1 MAKSLAPGRVTSAL
15 DGRVGVLNKYQNMIQ
30 VKVPESNLKVDRKLI
45 TSDCGWGCMI
55 RCSQMM
61 LANTIAKLA
70 REDPG
75 FFPLNHLENLALFL
89 DQPDKPFGIF
99 QMTEEGRR
107 SMEREPG
114 DWYGV
119 NSIA

>member
-1 MAKSLAPGRVTSAL
+1 MKR
-15 DGRVGVLNKYQNMIQ
+15 
-30 VKVPESNLKVDRKLI
+30 DRKLI

-75 FFPLNHLENLALFL
+75 FFTLNHLENLALFL
-89 DQPDKPFGIF
+89 DQPDKPFGIY